1 MLIVS
6 LCLIID
12 LFICLIYKEISL
24 LPALPKGLGH
34 LRYRILGIVFI
45 TTIKTRSHLYSVIS
59 FIYYSIFYIV
69 LD

>member
-1 MLIVS
+1 M
-6 LCLIID
+6 ID
-12 LFICLIYKEISL
+12 LFICPIYKEISP

-45 TTIKTRSHLYSVIS
+45 TTRKTRSHLYSVAS
-59 FIYYSIFYIV
+59 FIYCSTFYIA